1 LSPAIPEFAYRHR
14 GQLVAVPL
22 VWAAICSWHEYENG
36 PVTWAAAG
44 IVFLIGVALRVWS
57 QQHLHYRLRAK
68 TNLTV
73 TGPYA
78 LVRNPVYIA
87 NTLICIALTLAS
99 EVLWLLPV
107 TILTCAIVY
116 TLVVRYEEGKLAE
129 RYGDAYI
136 AYQRCVSRW
145 AVRWPNGLKAR
156 WTRDH
161 LRASLAAEAHNM
173 LLMIPLLLK
182 ELLSR

>member
-1 LSPAIPEFAYRHR
+1 MSPAISEFAYRHR
-14 GQLVAVPL
+14 GQLVAIPL
-22 VWAAICSWHEYENG
+22 VCAAICSWHEYENG

-44 IVFLIGVALRVWS
+44 IVFMIGLALRVWS
-57 QQHLHYRLRAK
+57 QQHLHFRLKAN

-87 NTLICIALTLAS
+87 NTLIYIALTLAS
-99 EVLWLLPV
+99 EVLWLLPA

-129 RYGDAYI
+129 QYGDAYL
-136 AYQRCVSRW
+136 AYQRRVPRW
-145 AVRWPNGLKAR
+145 VARWPNGLKPR
-156 WTRDH
+156 WTSDY
-161 LRASLAAEAHNM
+161 LRASLVAEAHNM
-173 LLMIPLLLK
+173 LFIIPLLLK
-182 ELLSR
+182 ELLGR